1 MCHLDIARAAMDRQ
15 LQADSDEKQKAKL
28 RGDHE
33 PNPKAVHTHL
43 RVFALRD
50 LWELRE
56 RRTH

>member
-1 MCHLDIARAAMDRQ
+1 MTRAAMDRQ